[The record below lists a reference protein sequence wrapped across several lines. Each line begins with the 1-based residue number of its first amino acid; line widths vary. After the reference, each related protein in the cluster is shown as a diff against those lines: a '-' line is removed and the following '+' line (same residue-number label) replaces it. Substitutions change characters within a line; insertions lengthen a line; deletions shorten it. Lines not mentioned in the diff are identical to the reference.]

1 MRMDG
6 ADWLRTQLS
15 AFNCSSCGRS
25 YRPSQIRVL
34 AQREELFFVKL
45 SCRGCGTHSVAIVTI
60 QVDESDTP
68 QLDAG
73 DLQEPIEQASD
84 MESPVNGEYLLEIHE
99 FLRDFDGDFHG
110 LFADRDRWSGSSGG
124 T

>member
-1 MRMDG
+1 MEG

-15 AFNCSSCGRS
+15 EFSCSACGRS
-25 YRPSQIRVL
+25 YRPNQIRVL

-60 QVDESDTP
+60 QVDDSEHP
-68 QLDAG
+68 QLNAG
-73 DLQEPIEQASD
+73 ELQPALERAD
-84 MESPVNGEYLLEIHE
+84 DTESAVSGDYLLEMHA
-99 FLRDFDGDFHG
+99 FLREFDGDFRR
-110 LFADRDRWSGSSGG
+110 LFRDSRGSQGVSGG

>member
-1 MRMDG
+1 MES

-15 AFNCSSCGRS
+15 EFSCSACGRS
-25 YRPSQIRVL
+25 YRPNQIRVL

-60 QVDESDTP
+60 QVDESDRP
-68 QLDAG
+68 QLNAG
-73 DLQEPIEQASD
+73 ELEPALERAENTETAVSGD
-84 MESPVNGEYLLEIHE
+84 YLLEMHA
-99 FLRDFDGDFHG
+99 FLRGFDGDFRS
-110 LFADRDRWSGSSGG
+110 LFRDSRGSQGVSGG